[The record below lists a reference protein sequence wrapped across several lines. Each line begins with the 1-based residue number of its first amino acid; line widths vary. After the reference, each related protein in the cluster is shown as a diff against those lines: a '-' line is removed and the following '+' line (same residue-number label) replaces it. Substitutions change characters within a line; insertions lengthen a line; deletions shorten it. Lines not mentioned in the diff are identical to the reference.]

1 MLTGGTLDRQSI
13 KCNLKLSSAF
23 FRAEIGSVVMR
34 FISCR
39 GGGASC
45 CSRTDGRVARGR
57 IRKGKRETGCG
68 DLLARRLERTIA
80 PGA

>member
-1 MLTGGTLDRQSI
+1 MLTGGTLDRRSI
-13 KCNLKLSSAF
+13 NCNLLIGLFPIQENDAF
-23 FRAEIGSVVMR
+23 HLMQ
-34 FISCR
+34 
-39 GGGASC
+39 GGGGGSFAA
-45 CSRTDGRVARGR
+45 TELADGRVARGR